1 MTCRTAATTLVIGT
15 AIGAALL
22 SRTAAAAP
30 AATVL
35 YDDRAIDVTR
45 TLADP
50 DDLWVVPEDLTRI
63 SGFVVRGN
71 QVCREKV
78 CVPARPNS
86 DVRINRAGQTWISM
100 TELARQL
107 KQAVAVDA
115 ERAVWSF
122 GEIPAERASL
132 FESALAPDFTL
143 PNRQGQPVRLSDF
156 RGKKVLLVTWASW

>member
-1 MTCRTAATTLVIGT
+1 MTCRMAATALMVGT
-15 AIGAALL
+15 AFGAALL
-22 SRTAAAAP
+22 PRTVMAAP

-35 YDDRAIDVTR
+35 YDDRVIEVTR

-50 DDLWVVPEDLTRI
+50 DDLWVVPDDLTRI

-86 DVRINRAGQTWISM
+86 DLRINRAGQTWISL

-122 GEIPAERASL
+122 GEVPATRAGF

-143 PNRQGQPVRLSDF
+143 PNRQGQSVRLSDF